1 MHNCC
6 LEAYAV
12 SVLDILMRTMNEY
25 ASHSYILIYV
35 YKRIVFSCLIGGC
48 RYNLLE
54 FYLDFILQ
62 NMYLLYYTR
71 LHICLYLYTF
81 LPFFM
86 PISKMQSVF
95 AGAIEFL
102 CYKDNALD
110 KP

>member
-6 LEAYAV
+6 LAAYAV

-25 ASHSYILIYV
+25 APHSYVLIYL
-35 YKRIVFSCLIGGC
+35 YKRIVSSCLEDDLGI
-48 RYNLLE
+48 LE

-62 NMYLLYYTR
+62 NLQIFYQTR

-95 AGAIEFL
+95 AGGI
-102 CYKDNALD
+102 
-110 KP
+110 